1 MELKDIQKED
11 KVLVVTTIRISKDD
25 KKFIEDNNIN
35 VGLLVRRVLE
45 RLRIKNSKKTD
56 SNLIDKHVPGSADIN
71 GNKKEAEQ

>member
-11 KVLVVTTIRISKDD
+11 KVLVVTTIRVSKDD

-45 RLRIKNSKKTD
+45 RLRIKNSKKQD
-56 SNLIDKHVPGSADIN
+56 SNLIDKHLPSQDKQEEKVD
-71 GNKKEAEQ
+71 